1 MTEHVMPT
9 YGRLPVTFE
18 RGEGAWLWDSDG
30 NKYLDALGGL
40 AVCVLG
46 HSHPKVAE
54 TIARQGAT
62 LIHTSN
68 LYRIESQQLLAE
80 KLAEL
85 SGMTNMFFGNSG
97 AEANEAAFKIA
108 RKYGHSK
115 GIDAPE
121 TLVAEGSFHG
131 RTLAALSA
139 TGNPKIHAGFEP
151 LVPGFTRIPFND
163 LDAIRSAIHDQAN
176 VVAVMVEPIQGEGGI
191 VVPDDD
197 YLTGIRK
204 ICDEHGLLMMLDEI
218 QTGMGRT
225 GQWFAWQHSGAMPDV
240 MTLAKGLANGIPI
253 GVCLARGDA
262 AEVLSP
268 GTHGSTFGGNPFSC
282 SVANSV
288 LQVIEEEGL
297 VEHAAAMGERLRN
310 NIETGVFAPERV
322 VEIRGRGMMIGIE
335 MDSPFTDLVS
345 VALERGLLV
354 NVTTERVVRMLPP
367 LNLTEEEVDQ
377 VSLRLCDAIKALHN
391 R

>member
-1 MTEHVMPT
+1 MTKHIMPT
-9 YGRLPVTFE
+9 YGRLPVTFQ
-18 RGEGAWLWDSDG
+18 RGEGAWLWDSG
-30 NKYLDALGGL
+30 GRKYLDALGGL
-40 AVCVLG
+40 AVSVLG

-68 LYRIESQQLLAE
+68 LYGIESQEQLAE
-80 KLAEL
+80 KLAGL

-115 GIDAPE
+115 GIDEPE

-151 LVPGFTRIPFND
+151 LVPGFTTIPFND
-163 LDAIRSAIHDQAN
+163 LDAIKSAVNKSDN
-176 VVAVMVEPIQGEGGI
+176 VVAIMVEPIQGEGGI
-191 VVPDDD
+191 IVPDDD
-197 YLTGIRK
+197 YLPGIRQ
-204 ICDEHGLLMMLDEI
+204 ICDQYGLLMILDEI
-218 QTGMGRT
+218 QSGMGRT
-225 GQWFAWQHSGAMPDV
+225 GQWFAWQHSSAMPDV

-262 AEVLSP
+262 AQILSP

-282 SVANSV
+282 SVANTV

-297 VEHAAAMGERLRN
+297 VAHAEAMGKRLWKNVEACLFEPKRM
-310 NIETGVFAPERV
+310 
-322 VEIRGRGMMIGIE
+322 VEIRGKGMMMGIE
-335 MDSPFTDLVS
+335 MDASFTDLVS
-345 VALERGLLV
+345 IALERGLLV
-354 NVTTERVVRMLPP
+354 NVTADRVIRMLPP
-367 LNLTEEEVDQ
+367 LNLTELEVDL
-377 VSLRLCDAIKALHN
+377 VSERLCESIKALHN

>member
-1 MTEHVMPT
+1 MPT

-18 RGEGAWLWDSDG
+18 RGEGAWLWDSEG
-30 NKYLDALGGL
+30 NQYLDALGGL
-40 AVCVLG
+40 AVSVLG

-68 LYRIESQQLLAE
+68 LYGIESQLVLAE
-80 KLAEL
+80 KLAAL

-108 RKYGHSK
+108 RKFGHSK
-115 GIDAPE
+115 KIDAPE
-121 TLVAEGSFHG
+121 TLVADGSFHG

-139 TGNPKIHAGFEP
+139 TGNPKIQVGFEP

-163 LDAIRSAIHDQAN
+163 LDAVKIAINDRSN

-191 VVPDDD
+191 VVPGDD
-197 YLTGIRK
+197 YLTGIRAL
-204 ICDEHGLLMMLDEI
+204 CDEHGLLMILDEI

-225 GQWFAWQHSGAMPDV
+225 GDWFACQHFDVMPDV

-262 AEVLSP
+262 ANVLSP

-282 SVANSV
+282 SVANTV

-297 VEHAAAMGERLRN
+297 LEHAARMGERLRQ
-310 NIETGVFAPERV
+310 NIESGMFAPERV
-322 VEIRGRGMMIGIE
+322 VEIRGRGMMMGIE
-335 MDSPFTDLVS
+335 MDSPCTELVS
-345 VALERGLLV
+345 MALERGLLV
-354 NVTTERVVRMLPP
+354 NVTAERVIRMLPP
-367 LNLTEEEVDQ
+367 LNLSEDEVDQ
-377 VSLRLCDAIKALHN
+377 VSERLCDSIKALHN

>member
-197 YLTGIRK
+197 YLIGIRK

-218 QTGMGRT
+218 QSGMGRT

-282 SVANSV
+282 SVANTV

>member
-9 YGRLPVTFE
+9 YGRLPVAFE
-18 RGEGAWLWDSDG
+18 RGEGAWLWDTEG

-46 HSHPKVAE
+46 HAHPKVAE

-68 LYRIESQQLLAE
+68 LYGIEAQRELAD

-115 GIDAPE
+115 GVDMPE
-121 TLVAEGSFHG
+121 TLVADGSFHG

-139 TGNPKIHAGFEP
+139 TGNPKVQAGFEP
-151 LVPGFTRIPFND
+151 LVPGFTHVPYDD
-163 LDAIRSAIHDQAN
+163 LEAIEATLDQRPN

-191 VVPDDD
+191 TVPDAG
-197 YLTGIRK
+197 YLPGIREL
-204 ICDEHGLLMMLDEI
+204 CDRHDLLMILDEI
-218 QTGMGRT
+218 QSGMGRT
-225 GQWFAWQHSGAMPDV
+225 GDWFAWQDSGAMPDV

-253 GVCLARGDA
+253 GVCLARGSA
-262 AEVLSP
+262 AEVLSV

-282 SVANSV
+282 SVANTV
-288 LQVIEEEGL
+288 LQVIEDEGL
-297 VEHAAAMGERLRN
+297 VEHAASMGKRLRAKV
-310 NIETGVFAPERV
+310 ETGLFSPKRV

-335 MDSPFTDLVS
+335 MDAPCPDLVS
-345 VALERGLLV
+345 IALERGLLV
-354 NVTTERVVRMLPP
+354 NVTTERVIRMLPP
-367 LNLTEEEVDQ
+367 LNLTEDEVDE
-377 VSLRLCDAIKALHN
+377 VAGRLCDSIKALHN

>member
-18 RGEGAWLWDSDG
+18 RGEGAWLWDSEG
-30 NKYLDALGGL
+30 NQYLDALGGL
-40 AVCVLG
+40 AVSVLG

-68 LYRIESQQLLAE
+68 LYGIESQLVLAE
-80 KLAEL
+80 KLAAL

-108 RKYGHSK
+108 RKFGHSK
-115 GIDAPE
+115 KIDAPE
-121 TLVAEGSFHG
+121 TLVADGSFHG

-139 TGNPKIHAGFEP
+139 TGNPKIQVGFEP

-163 LDAIRSAIHDQAN
+163 LDAVKIAINDRSN

-191 VVPDDD
+191 VVPGDD
-197 YLTGIRK
+197 YLTGIRAL
-204 ICDEHGLLMMLDEI
+204 CDEHGLLMILDEI

-225 GQWFAWQHSGAMPDV
+225 GDWFACQHFDVMPDV

-262 AEVLSP
+262 ANVLSP

-282 SVANSV
+282 SVANTV

-297 VEHAAAMGERLRN
+297 LEHAARMGERLRQ
-310 NIETGVFAPERV
+310 NIESGMFAPERV
-322 VEIRGRGMMIGIE
+322 VEIRGRGMMMGIE
-335 MDSPFTDLVS
+335 MDSPCTELVS
-345 VALERGLLV
+345 MALERGLLV
-354 NVTTERVVRMLPP
+354 NVTAERVIRMLPP
-367 LNLTEEEVDQ
+367 LNLSEDEVDQ
-377 VSLRLCDAIKALHN
+377 VSERLCDSIKALHN